1 MYLHS
6 YYFLIAGTCRE
17 ESQMWLDILR
27 LFPQVTILGPGRISG
42 NGGRAKRSAT
52 FPGIRNLGTN
62 FMSPAS
68 RFANNKAA
76 NANANALVNKSVN
89 KNTDIEDYDEEIE
102 DLGRDHVIST
112 GHQMTNLVLNF

>member
-1 MYLHS
+1 
-6 YYFLIAGTCRE
+6 
-17 ESQMWLDILR
+17 MWLDILR

-102 DLGRDHVIST
+102 DLGQDHVIST
-112 GHQMTNLVLNF
+112 GHQMTNLMLNVCFYFFSHDEKQI

>member
-1 MYLHS
+1 
-6 YYFLIAGTCRE
+6 
-17 ESQMWLDILR
+17 MWLDILR